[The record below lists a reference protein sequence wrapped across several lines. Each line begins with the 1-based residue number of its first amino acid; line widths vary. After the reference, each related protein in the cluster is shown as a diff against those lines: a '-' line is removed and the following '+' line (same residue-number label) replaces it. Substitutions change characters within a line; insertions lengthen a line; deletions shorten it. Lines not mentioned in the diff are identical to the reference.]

1 MTRTF
6 TIAPDGEFSLAE
18 AGRFGFGQRVDPERS
33 ARHGVARREEPATGG
48 GQRRPAPSAE
58 RPVDAGWDGTLRLAF
73 CLDGY
78 ERQVGVEVTQDA
90 SGRVHGVVHGGG
102 GLAAIQAQV
111 ARVLSLDH
119 DGGGFAA
126 VGRADPVIG
135 RLQAAAPGLRPP
147 LFYSPYEAAVWG
159 VLASRRPAAQMAEVR
174 RRLSEQYGAVF
185 DLAGRRTAALPTPR
199 QLLAVPAFPG
209 LTTQKVDWMHG
220 VARAALAGALDVAAI
235 QGTDP
240 DSAMARL
247 REIKGIGAFYSS
259 LIVIRAA
266 GLADVLPVA
275 EPRLRALVTDLYG
288 LPGPPTN
295 EDFRALAEPWRPYR
309 TWASVLIRAAAH
321 RLPPAQA
328 A

>member
-6 TIAPDGEFSLAE
+6 TIVPGGEFSLAE
-18 AGRFGFGQRVDPERS
+18 AGRFGFGQRVDP
-33 ARHGVARREEPATGG
+33 H
-48 GQRRPAPSAE
+48 
-58 RPVDAGWDGTLRLAF
+58 WDGTLRLAF

-78 ERQVGVEVTQDA
+78 DRQVGVELTQDPA
-90 SGRVHGVVHGGG
+90 GRVHGVVHDAPGSGPG
-102 GLAAIQAQV
+102 DLGTVRAQV
-111 ARVLSLDH
+111 ERVLSLDH
-119 DGGGFAA
+119 DGAGFAA

-135 RLQAAAPGLRPP
+135 RLQVAAPGLRPP

-159 VLASRRPAAQMAEVR
+159 VLANRRPAAQMAEVR
-174 RRLSEQYGAVF
+174 RRLSERYGAVF

-199 QLLAVPAFPG
+199 QLLAVTAFPG
-209 LTTQKVDWMHG
+209 LTGQKIDWMRG
-220 VARAALAGALDVAAI
+220 VARAALDGALDVAAI
-235 QGTDP
+235 QATDP
-240 DSAMARL
+240 DTAMARL
-247 REIKGIGAFYSS
+247 RDIKGIGAFYSS

-275 EPRLRALVTDLYG
+275 EPRLRALVTDLYQ

-295 EDFRALAEPWRPYR
+295 DDFYRIAEPWRPYR